1 MIERQH
7 LAIRSEGERLG
18 ILTAAAERLN
28 VTQSALSHII
38 KMLEDAYGIKIW
50 TKIGRGL
57 RFTQAGHYLLSMAQ
71 RVFPQIE
78 HAEHVLRDFS
88 LGLKGSLRVGMECHT
103 CQKWLSRLPTHFL
116 PRSLGAALDIHTAFR
131 FRSDERHFGHK
142 LV

>member
-7 LAIRSEGERLG
+7 LAILIEVERLG
-18 ILTAAAERLN
+18 SLTAAAERLN
-28 VTQSALSHII
+28 VTQSALSHTI
-38 KMLEDAYGIKIW
+38 KRLEDAHGIKIW

-88 LGLKGSLRVGMECHT
+88 LGLKGSLRVGMECHP
-103 CQKWLSRLPTHFL
+103 CQK
-116 PRSLGAALDIHTAFR
+116 RSE
-131 FRSDERHFGHK
+131 ERRVGK
-142 LV
+142 E